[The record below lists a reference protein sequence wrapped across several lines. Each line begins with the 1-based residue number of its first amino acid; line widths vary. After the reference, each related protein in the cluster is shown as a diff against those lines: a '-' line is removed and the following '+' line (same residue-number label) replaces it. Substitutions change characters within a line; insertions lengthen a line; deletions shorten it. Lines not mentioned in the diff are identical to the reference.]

1 MGRKKLVWMSVVL
14 VVLVAGLTGV
24 ATAAEKGSKST
35 TLNLVAYSTPRPVL
49 TKLIEEF
56 RKTPAGA
63 DINIRASYGASSAQ
77 GQAVA
82 NGLPADGV
90 ILNTGNDINDLVDK
104 GLINKNWDK
113 QSYNGVVWNSV
124 VVFGLRNGNPKKV
137 KGWNDLTKS
146 GVGVVTVNPF
156 TGGIA
161 KWNILAAYVAQRK
174 LGKTEKQAIAYLQKF
189 YRNNVVSQ
197 DSSGSNA
204 TNTFLS
210 GKGDVLLTF
219 ESEAI
224 NGKIPFV
231 IPRQTMLIDVYI
243 AALEKSEHKAEWNAF
258 SRYLKT
264 YPAQKILAEN
274 GYRPV
279 DKQAIAE
286 FRKQVPGARRARRR
300 SPTSCSEAGARSTRS
315 GSTRTRASCSRS
327 SSRSECPL
335 ASTVTEAPGL
345 PAPVHAPQGESLDGS
360 LPAGGLRHDVPARH
374 RRAADRGDRLEVDRQ
389 RLVRLLGGRLLPAGR
404 RGVQADAGRLDAGRA
419 DHRGVRDDHRLG
431 PRARRRSP
439 ARASSTRSSTCRSRC
454 RRSSPGS

>member
-1 MGRKKLVWMSVVL
+1 MQRMRFAWIAGVVA
-14 VVLVAGLTGV
+14 VLATAVTAA
-24 ATAAEKGSKST
+24 ATAAGTSSKDV

-56 RKTPAGA
+56 RKTPQGSG
-63 DINIRASYGASSAQ
+63 INVRASYGPSSAQ

-104 GLINKNWDK
+104 GLVDRNWDK

-124 VVFGLRNGNPKKV
+124 VVFGLRSGNPKKI
-137 KGWNDLTKS
+137 KGWNDLLKP
-146 GVGVVTVNPF
+146 GVGAVTVNPF

-161 KWNILAAYVAQRK
+161 KWNILAGYVAQRR
-174 LGKTEKQAIAYLQKF
+174 LGKTDKQAIDYLRRF
-189 YRNNVVSQ
+189 YKNNVVSQ

-224 NGKIPFV
+224 NGKIPYV

-243 AALEKSEHKAEWNAF
+243 AAVAKSEHKTEWNAF

-264 YPAQKILAEN
+264 HPAQKILAEN

-279 DKQAIAE
+279 DKRALSE
-286 FRKQVPGARRARRR
+286 FRSTFPVRPGETAITSKLVGGWRA
-300 SPTSCSEAGARSTRS
+300 
-315 GSTRTRASCSRS
+315 
-327 SSRSECPL
+327 
-335 ASTVTEAPGL
+335 
-345 PAPVHAPQGESLDGS
+345 
-360 LPAGGLRHDVPARH
+360 
-374 RRAADRGDRLEVDRQ
+374 VDKKWFDPSKSIMQ
-389 RLVRLLGGRLLPAGR
+389 QIEQSI
-404 RGVQADAGRLDAGRA
+404 GVGTGN
-419 DHRGVRDDHRLG
+419 
-431 PRARRRSP
+431 
-439 ARASSTRSSTCRSRC
+439 
-454 RRSSPGS
+454 

>member
-1 MGRKKLVWMSVVL
+1 MQRMRFAWMAAVVAA
-14 VVLVAGLTGV
+14 VAAG
-24 ATAAEKGSKST
+24 AAGAAMAAGTSSKDV

-56 RKTPAGA
+56 RKTPQGSGV
-63 DINIRASYGASSAQ
+63 NVRASYGPSSAQ

-104 GLINKNWDK
+104 GLIDKNWDK

-124 VVFGLRNGNPKKV
+124 VVFGLRNGNPKKI
-137 KGWNDLTKS
+137 KGWNDLLKP
-146 GVGVVTVNPF
+146 GVGAVTVNPF

-161 KWNILAAYVAQRK
+161 KWNILAGYVAQRR
-174 LGKTEKQAIAYLQKF
+174 LGKTDKQAIGYLQKF
-189 YRNNVVSQ
+189 YKHNVVSQ

-224 NGKIPFV
+224 NGKIPYV

-243 AALEKSEHKAEWNAF
+243 AAIAKGEHKAEWNAF

-279 DKQAIAE
+279 NKQALAE
-286 FRKQVPGARRARRR
+286 YRAKYPVRPGE
-300 SPTSCSEAGARSTRS
+300 TTI
-315 GSTRTRASCSRS
+315 TNK
-327 SSRSECPL
+327 
-335 ASTVTEAPGL
+335 
-345 PAPVHAPQGESLDGS
+345 
-360 LPAGGLRHDVPARH
+360 
-374 RRAADRGDRLEVDRQ
+374 
-389 RLVRLLGGRLLPAGR
+389 LLGGWRAVDKKWFDPSKSIMQQIEQSL
-404 RGVQADAGRLDAGRA
+404 GV
-419 DHRGVRDDHRLG
+419 
-431 PRARRRSP
+431 
-439 ARASSTRSSTCRSRC
+439 ST
-454 RRSSPGS
+454 GS

>member
-1 MGRKKLVWMSVVL
+1 
-14 VVLVAGLTGV
+14 
-24 ATAAEKGSKST
+24 
-35 TLNLVAYSTPRPVL
+35 
-49 TKLIEEF
+49 
-56 RKTPAGA
+56 
-63 DINIRASYGASSAQ
+63 
-77 GQAVA
+77 
-82 NGLPADGV
+82 V

-104 GLINKNWDK
+104 GLISRNWDE

-124 VVFGLRNGNPKKV
+124 VVFGLRAGNPKRV
-137 KGWNDLTKS
+137 KGWNDLTRP

-161 KWNILAAYVAQRK
+161 KWNILAGYVAQRK
-174 LGKTEKQAIAYLQKF
+174 VGKTERQAIDYLRRF

-243 AALEKSEHKAEWNAF
+243 AALSRSEHKAEWNAF

-279 DKQAIAE
+279 NRQALTE
-286 FRKQVPGARRARRR
+286 FRKQFPVRA
-300 SPTSCSEAGARSTRS
+300 
-315 GSTRTRASCSRS
+315 
-327 SSRSECPL
+327 
-335 ASTVTEAPGL
+335 
-345 PAPVHAPQGESLDGS
+345 GETKITDK
-360 LPAGGLRHDVPARH
+360 
-374 RRAADRGDRLEVDRQ
+374 
-389 RLVRLLGGRLLPAGR
+389 LLGGW
-404 RGVQADAGRLDAGRA
+404 RA
-419 DHRGVRDDHRLG
+419 VDKKWFDPNRSIMQQIEASLGVRTG
-431 PRARRRSP
+431 
-439 ARASSTRSSTCRSRC
+439 
-454 RRSSPGS
+454 

>member
-1 MGRKKLVWMSVVL
+1 MHRKRFVWFSLLLIALV
-14 VVLVAGLTGV
+14 TGV
-24 ATAAEKGSKST
+24 AGAATAATKSKQDV

-56 RKTPAGA
+56 RKTPAGSG
-63 DINIRASYGASSAQ
+63 INIRASYGASSAQ

-90 ILNTGNDINDLVDK
+90 ILNTGNDIIDLVNK
-104 GLINKNWDK
+104 GFINKNWDK
-113 QSYNGVVWNSV
+113 QSYNGIVWNSV

-161 KWNILAAYVAQRK
+161 KWNILAGYVAQRK
-174 LGKTEKQAIAYLQKF
+174 LGKTDKQAIAYLQTF
-189 YRNNVVSQ
+189 YKNNVVSQ

-224 NGKIPFV
+224 NGKIPYV

-243 AALEKSEHKAEWNAF
+243 AGIEKSQNKAEWNAF
-258 SRYLKT
+258 SRFLKT
-264 YPAQKILAEN
+264 TPAQLILAEN

-279 DKQAIAE
+279 NKTALAQY
-286 FRKQVPGARRARRR
+286 RQQKPGAFPKR
-300 SPTSCSEAGARSTRS
+300 
-315 GSTRTRASCSRS
+315 
-327 SSRSECPL
+327 
-335 ASTVTEAPGL
+335 PG
-345 PAPVHAPQGESLDGS
+345 ETTITNK
-360 LPAGGLRHDVPARH
+360 
-374 RRAADRGDRLEVDRQ
+374 
-389 RLVRLLGGRLLPAGR
+389 LLGGWPAVTTKFFDPR
-404 RGVQADAGRLDAGRA
+404 KSVMQQIESSLGV
-419 DHRGVRDDHRLG
+419 
-431 PRARRRSP
+431 P
-439 ARASSTRSSTCRSRC
+439 T
-454 RRSSPGS
+454 GS